1 MKRYKKLGLLLITFM
16 VLMISG
22 GKTVSAAGYTSEDG
36 EWTYV
41 DLIDGTIQLQGYN
54 GDKKVEELVIPG
66 VVDEKVVS
74 SLGAVCKDMTNLKRV
89 TIPDTVTELFTNTF
103 RGCTSLE
110 NFTVPDHVQEVG
122 SNTFLGCS
130 NLKSVVIPD
139 SVIEIESSVFEDCIS
154 LESVVISNNVTVL
167 SNGVFYKCRNLKTIN
182 LPSKLKK
189 IGHGCF
195 QKSGIESITFPD
207 TLEEIGQC
215 AFSGCTS
222 LTSVKIPTKVKVL
235 CGSTF
240 LGCTSLASAI
250 VPPSV
255 EKSGIENVA
264 SDGNDH
270 SNLQIFPSTTVIYGH
285 SGSFIAEQA
294 ATYGNPFVDSK
305 YVATVKTEP
314 TCTTYGVTEMFCPTC
329 NYRYT
334 ATPSPLGHHMV
345 DTPMVPATCD
355 APGHTAGK
363 QCDRCGQAGA
373 GVQEISQIGQIK
385 LTKSTY
391 TYNGKAKKPAVK
403 VKDMNDSVIAAKN
416 YTVSYS
422 GGRKKIGKYKV
433 TIVFQGSY
441 TGTVTKTFM
450 VTPKKVSIKGLQ
462 AGSKSLTVKW
472 SGKASQVSGYQVQL
486 ATNKKFTKNVKT
498 SEVNK
503 KKQVKKKQVTK
514 TIKKLKSKK
523 KYYVRVRAYKTVK
536 FEGKKTK
543 IYSGWSKAKSIKV
556 K

>member
-1 MKRYKKLGLLLITFM
+1 MKRYKKLGLLFITFM

-36 EWTYV
+36 QWTYRN
-41 DLIDGTIQLQGYN
+41 LIDGTIIIWEYN
-54 GDKKVEELVIPG
+54 GDKTVEELVIPG
-66 VVDEKVVS
+66 IMDGKKVT
-74 SLGAVCKDMTNLKRV
+74 SLGPVCKDMTNLKSV
-89 TIPDTVTELFTNTF
+89 TIPDTVTILLDSTF

-110 NFTVPDHVQEVG
+110 SFTVPDHVQEVG
-122 SNTFLGCS
+122 YRIFSGCS
-130 NLKSVVIPD
+130 SLKSVVIPD
-139 SVIEIESSVFEDCIS
+139 SVIEIEGGVFHDCIS
-154 LESVVISNNVTVL
+154 LESVVISDNVTVL
-167 SNGVFYKCRNLKTIN
+167 SQGVFYNCRSLKTIN

-189 IGHGCF
+189 IEHGCF
-195 QKSGIESITFPD
+195 SGSGIESITFPD

-215 AFSGCTS
+215 AFYHCTS
-222 LTSVKIPTKVKVL
+222 LTSVKIPAKVKVL

-240 LGCTSLASAI
+240 LGCTSLESAI

-255 EKSGIENVA
+255 TGLGDKDTSV
-264 SDGNDH
+264 SDSADHNDP
-270 SNLQIFPSTTVIYGH
+270 QIFPSSTTIYGH
-285 SGSFIAEQA
+285 TGSFIAEQA
-294 ATYGNPFVDSK
+294 ATYGNPFVDGT

-314 TCTTYGVTEMFCPTC
+314 TCTTYGATEMFCPTC

-345 DTPMVPATCD
+345 DAPMVPATCD
-355 APGHTAGK
+355 APGRTAGK
-363 QCDRCGQAGA
+363 QCDRCGQAGT
-373 GVQEISQIGQIK
+373 GVQEIPQIGQIK

-403 VKDMNDSVIAAKN
+403 VKDINGSVIAAKN

-441 TGTVTKTFM
+441 TGTVTKTFT
-450 VTPKKVSIKGLQ
+450 VNPKKVSIKGLQ
-462 AGSKSLTVKW
+462 AGTKSLTVKW
-472 SGKASQVSGYQVQL
+472 SRNASQISGYQVQL
-486 ATNKKFTKNVKT
+486 ATNKKFTKNVKN

-503 KKQVKKKQVTK
+503 KKRVTK

-536 FEGKKTK
+536 FDGKKTK
-543 IYSGWSKAKSIKV
+543 IYSGWSKAKSITV